1 MVEGQNLDI
10 KAEGKKLSEKDL
22 DKLHYLKT
30 GKLIEACVLSVCN
43 LKKGIKPNEVKKLII
58 FAKKFGLAFQ
68 IRDDIL
74 DVIGKEKEIGKPVGS
89 DQIKNKST
97 YASTLGL
104 EKSQNKADNL
114 SKEAVKILS
123 SLPYDTEKL
132 ENLCHLIV
140 QRQS

>member
-1 MVEGQNLDI
+1 M
-10 KAEGKKLSEKDL
+10 
-22 DKLHYLKT
+22 
-30 GKLIEACVLSVCN
+30 LSVCN

-97 YASTLGL
+97 YASTLGI